1 MTEADFLATGY
12 YGLQTGILAITAMFT
27 LVFAYIGGLH
37 LFLRKEPF
45 LTRLAVYILF
55 CVAFVLLIMFLY
67 SASLFGEE
75 WMDLRRQ
82 SGIGDGLRG
91 YSSSS
96 VGLMRFFGGIISL
109 ATIAFVT
116 LETFRRRK

>member
-1 MTEADFLATGY
+1 MTDADFLATGY

-45 LTRLAVYILF
+45 YTRLAVYLLF
-55 CVAFVLLIMFLY
+55 CVAFILLIMFLY
-67 SASLFGEE
+67 SASLFGED
-75 WMDLRRQ
+75 WMDLRRA
-82 SGIGDGLRG
+82 SETGDELRG
-91 YSSSS
+91 YSGQS
-96 VGLMRFFGGIISL
+96 VGLMRVFGGLISL

-116 LETFRRRK
+116 IETFRQRK